1 MIFFRKEFE
10 QDIRRREMS
19 EPELIGQEIKGIATS
34 IGVPP
39 CLGTLL
45 ELSHKSNVQSTP
57 KMLQRFY
64 HTYT

>member
-1 MIFFRKEFE
+1 
-10 QDIRRREMS
+10 MS